1 MAAYK
6 ETPRQKM
13 IAMMYLVLTAMLVL
27 NVSKAVIDAFIV
39 VNDSIEE
46 TNENFNDKIN
56 QTYGKFRE
64 QHQINPTKVDSLW
77 RKAQKI
83 KTLSDDL
90 RSFIAAVR
98 DTAIMKSEHKT
109 MEEIKA
115 YVADEMDVSP
125 EEVDEIPIGLLK
137 SVDKYDETTN
147 YFVPNL
153 EQPRKRGMATEIRK
167 KFLAYREEMLS
178 LVPETAR
185 SRFQIGPNFDTTY
198 YDADRKP
205 VTWEVNNFYHTI
217 MAADVTILNK
227 LITEVNNSELDM
239 LNFLY
244 SSISEEDFKFSNVEA
259 KVIPTKNYV
268 LLGEE
273 YKASVFVAAY
283 DTTQRPEVYIQQGV
297 DEITNLNN
305 ARRVQSVDEMVSL
318 SLEGTSVGEQK
329 YAGVIRMKSPDGSWN
344 SYSFKDSFLVG
355 RRSATVSA
363 TKMNVF
369 YKGVENPLSISVP
382 GVAASQLRPSINVG
396 DLRMEG
402 NGKYIVTIPG
412 DVNQKAT
419 VRVNAIIDGEE
430 SFFEAY
436 DFRVKRIPDPTPT
449 IGGAYSSG
457 DVERDFLKVS
467 SIIAKTP
474 ESFDFDYTFLVEGFV
489 MWYQGAD
496 GYWVDLESNSHKF
509 TPEMLRLFDRLPI
522 NSRITFEDIKVKA
535 PEGERTLKTTIAIKL
550 R

>member
-13 IAMMYLVLTAMLVL
+13 IAMMYLVLTAMLAL
-27 NVSKAVIDAFIV
+27 NVSKEVIDAFVV

-46 TNENFNDKIN
+46 TNENFNDKID
-56 QTYGKFRE
+56 QTYLKFLN
-64 QHQINPTKVDSLW
+64 QYQINPQKVDSSW

-83 KTLSDDL
+83 KQLSDDMRAFL
-90 RSFIAAVR
+90 AAVR
-98 DTAIMKSEHKT
+98 DTVIMKAEHKT
-109 MEEIKA
+109 MKEIRA
-115 YVADEMDVSP
+115 YVANELNVSP

-147 YFVPNL
+147 YFVPSL
-153 EQPRKRGMATEIRK
+153 EQPRKKGMATEIRK
-167 KFLAYREEMLS
+167 KFLNYREQMLS
-178 LVPETAR
+178 LVPVTAR
-185 SRFQIGPNFDTTY
+185 ERFHIGPNFDTTY
-198 YDADRKP
+198 YDADRKL
-205 VTWEVNNFYHTI
+205 VSWEVNSFYRTI

-259 KVIPTKNYV
+259 KVIPKKNYV

-273 YKASVFVAAY
+273 YKANVFVAAY
-283 DTTQRPEVYIQQGV
+283 DTTQRPQVYIQQGV

-305 ARRVQSVDEMVSL
+305 ATLVKSVEDMVSI
-318 SLEGTSVGEQK
+318 SLKGTSVGEQK
-329 YAGVIRMKSPDGSWN
+329 YAGIIRLKSPDGTWN
-344 SYSFKDSFLVG
+344 TYSFKDSFQVG

-382 GVAASQLRPSINVG
+382 GVAASQIRPSINVG
-396 DLRMEG
+396 TLRPEG
-402 NGKYIVTIPG
+402 HGKYIVTIPG

-430 SFFEAY
+430 SLFDSY

-457 DVERDFLKVS
+457 EVERDFPKVS

-496 GYWVDLESNSHKF
+496 GYWVDLESDSHQF
-509 TPEMLRLFDRLPI
+509 TPEMQRLFDRLPI
-522 NSRITFEDIKVKA
+522 NSRITFEDIVVKA
-535 PEGERTLKTTIAIKL
+535 PEGKRTLKTTIAIKI

>member
-13 IAMMYLVLTAMLVL
+13 IAMMYLVLTAMLAL
-27 NVSKAVIDAFIV
+27 NVSKEVIDAFIV

-46 TNENFNDKIN
+46 TNENFNDKID
-56 QTYGKFRE
+56 QTYLKF
-64 QHQINPTKVDSLW
+64 QNQYQINPTKVDSLW

-90 RSFIAAVR
+90 RSFLAAVR
-98 DTAIMKSEHKT
+98 DTAIMKAEHKT
-109 MEEIKA
+109 MDEIKA
-115 YVADEMDVSP
+115 YVADEMGVSP

-167 KFLAYREEMLS
+167 KFLTYREEMLA

-205 VTWEVNNFYHTI
+205 VSWEVNNFYHTI

-396 DLRMEG
+396 NLREEG

-419 VRVNAIIDGEE
+419 VRVNAIIDGQE